1 MKPLRVEADFNS
13 HLDLMVHQVIKLT
26 GRTRQILNDLFFSF
40 FSFKEI
46 IVRCGN
52 SETFR
57 DPQDSTAV
65 LTEFEKY
72 RNKAEEDIARL
83 VEETSGLKE
92 KVEMLEGQLSFE
104 KARRETAEML
114 AADRDV
120 EVNRQRRVLDV
131 ERNRRHEQ
139 QLTANEYKEII
150 DKSLPGM

>member
-1 MKPLRVEADFNS
+1 M
-13 HLDLMVHQVIKLT
+13 
-26 GRTRQILNDLFFSF
+26 
-40 FSFKEI
+40 
-46 IVRCGN
+46 
-52 SETFR
+52 
-57 DPQDSTAV
+57 
-65 LTEFEKY
+65 TEFEKY

-83 VEETSGLKE
+83 VEETIGLKE